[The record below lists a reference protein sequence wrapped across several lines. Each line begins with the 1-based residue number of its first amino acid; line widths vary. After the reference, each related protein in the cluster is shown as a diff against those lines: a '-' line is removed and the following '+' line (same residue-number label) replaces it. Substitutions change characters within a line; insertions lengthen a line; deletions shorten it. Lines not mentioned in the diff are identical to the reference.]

1 MAAARR
7 PATDAQFTMAPPPD
21 ATIAGSSWR
30 MHEKVPVRS
39 TASTRFQFS
48 MVASA
53 VGLPCSP
60 SIPAALNAAS
70 SRPKVATAWAMA
82 SRTLSSSVTSQR
94 TNEHVPSGSS
104 SACAAFPASPFT
116 SASTVAYPR
125 RTKAAAA
132 ARPIP
137 DPAPVTKATFGPA
150 RSFTSVPPGCLE
162 VG

>member
-1 MAAARR
+1 
-7 PATDAQFTMAPPPD
+7 
-21 ATIAGSSWR
+21 

-70 SRPKVATAWAMA
+70 SRPKVATVWAMA
-82 SRTLSSSVTSQR
+82 SRTLSSSVTSQS
-94 TNEHVPSGSS
+94 TNEHVPSASS
-104 SACAAFPASPFT
+104 SACAALPGVARSRRRARWRSPG
-116 SASTVAYPR
+116 AR
-125 RTKAAAA
+125 RPSAA

-150 RSFTSVPPGCLE
+150 RSFTSVPPGVRWKSVDGEAAVPDDRLE
-162 VG
+162 RLVGSGEQRQVG